1 MEGQGSKGDAI
12 DTEKMENPD
21 DSSGYQKMDQNK
33 RQTLFASAAFILYG
47 QIMHATGAAEPQSRG
62 YMERETVIKKGT

>member
-33 RQTLFASAAFILYG
+33 RQTLFASAAFIFMGKSCMLQEQQNPRAG
-47 QIMHATGAAEPQSRG
+47 VTWRG
-62 YMERETVIKKGT
+62 KP